1 MHFALTALVAI
12 ACLLFLDG
20 RDFNVNSRRP
30 QYQEV
35 DGTVS
40 EMTSYA
46 PLQSDIATAV
56 SLAATVT
63 RVAGGWWAAGYIW
76 RCIFVAMERGGI
88 SPKGLSQAISSWPP
102 SPRHFTRKS
111 DVVVIYL
118 TLFATFSIDYFSAA
132 LTGSIVWE
140 AGDRLLP
147 GTVPLTNITRGIAG
161 KDIEGYFLY
170 SFFQDWV
177 MAAGT
182 ASANVA
188 WGALQSNT
196 NSDMTEPA
204 TRYRRVM
211 KGAQYLSTNSTLAN
225 VTMPYFALDAFEW
238 VPDPLEVLTEQQMPL
253 FSDYNLSS
261 PYFSFLGIGGPLPDR
276 APWGPPHTLVLG
288 DPHTVSETRLLS
300 FRVSRNYSA
309 TPKPCS
315 QNYTIDP
322 GSQVKLLS
330 VSFHALNNYTDCF
343 AIANI
348 TYRAGAT
355 MCHNCKLISP
365 TVLEAQPPF
374 SLIGDSLTSMA
385 LGLAPALG
393 TNLFFSNYSIPLNY
407 GTRKNLAIEMT
418 SRGYQAAWAA
428 FADVYAPEWDNTT
441 VKIALPTLRAK
452 IIRWRVDLWV
462 FLHLWVLALG
472 ILFIYFQSRCD
483 HPWVDDTT
491 MAIFWLDTRAV
502 FTKSDGRLVSDPWQP
517 GTEIRDDGMLIL
529 ELDEA
534 GQRSVHVKRESGLFR
549 HKFDSLPVQH
559 RTPWTP

>member
-1 MHFALTALVAI
+1 MNDTHSLQSRVNTNYLPLVETDI
-12 ACLLFLDG
+12 EKSGDPSPTCLRFLDG

-40 EMTSYA
+40 QMTSYA

-63 RVAGGWWAAGYIW
+63 RVA
-76 RCIFVAMERGGI
+76 AMERGGI

-140 AGDRLLP
+140 TGDRLIP
-147 GTVPLTNITRGIAG
+147 GTVPLTNITRGIGG
-161 KDIEGYFLY
+161 KDISGYFLY
-170 SFFQDWV
+170 TFSQDWV

-238 VPDPLEVLTEQQMPL
+238 VPEPLKVLTKQQMLL
-253 FSDYNLSS
+253 FSDYNQSS

-276 APWGPPHTLVLG
+276 APWGPPHTPVLG
-288 DPHTVSETRLLS
+288 EPHTVSETRLLS
-300 FRVSRNYSA
+300 FR
-309 TPKPCS
+309 
-315 QNYTIDP
+315 NYTIDP

-330 VSFHALNNYTDCF
+330 VSFRALDNYTDCF

-441 VKIALPTLRAK
+441 VKIALPTLRAT

-462 FLHLWVLALG
+462 LLHL
-472 ILFIYFQSRCD
+472 Y
-483 HPWVDDTT
+483 
-491 MAIFWLDTRAV
+491 TRAV

-534 GQRSVHVKRESGLFR
+534 GQRSVQVKRESGLLR